1 LECEGGRKQKTWRCC
16 GRSAFLSVLGGIS
29 PRTLRF
35 RTFLVIIDDP
45 SDPVFEHNE
54 VKINSESNLQAQQA
68 EVRKYLGMINRMQR
82 FLGFDFY
89 NDSAIDYDVG
99 PKATLQ
105 LYAVVNER
113 NGFLLFYVQAYF
125 FQFKNEAGLVR
136 RLQGTWAQFPMDLD
150 GSANNRFC

>member
-1 LECEGGRKQKTWRCC
+1 M
-16 GRSAFLSVLGGIS
+16 
-29 PRTLRF
+29 
-35 RTFLVIIDDP
+35 
-45 SDPVFEHNE
+45 
-54 VKINSESNLQAQQA
+54 QAQQA